1 MALTDLKQIYK
12 DRGREF
18 IENLFTKYVIVSEQL
33 DGSRFT
39 VMKANDNSLV
49 YCKKDGSRINFIDRT
64 MMVFYERAIE
74 HFESL
79 GTDVL
84 IKMPDNWVF
93 GFQYFPSLAPVNI
106 VYDRLPK
113 NHLILTDI
121 QILNDSG
128 RIVKTIA
135 DPRVLRDWA
144 KIIDVENPPIIY
156 NGPLNQL
163 QKDKILEYLG
173 TPEKDLMSMFNS
185 QSFTRYIISVL
196 NPNLRTSALMNDIDK
211 PVEGIVFKFITPGES
226 EAYSARLIDPIFKQH
241 SASITAPVERK
252 ANDMYQIS
260 MLDIIEFMEL
270 SDIDSIQ
277 LNGESPDERYIE
289 LISVLFNDYIEKN
302 GHKYIG
308 VDFET
313 PDFAKKP
320 EFDINLA
327 TIPNDRT
334 REILKNTKLNDLF
347 KIIISSFRR
356 YRKNTTSI
364 LTQQIVDTLN
374 AIINKIQNKVEMVP
388 EENQVMDF
396 NNYLKRSQI
405 EGVAS
410 VFEKIITGD
419 FSDINEDTGFKTF
432 NTFISEVIVPINE
445 STKTDTLTWDDSY
458 DNWSSSSDVRGSR
471 VKPKGSPT
479 KGTGEVLR
487 AAFGGTSVAE
497 SNIKSYLSGIGAQ
510 DGTFDISILPPGQ
523 GQSGAYYT
531 YVIEFKKEVT
541 VLNKFHYNRG
551 NSFMIVDA
559 TKESKSGDIAV
570 IGKKQLTPEKL
581 GLVNAQYNT
590 AKEYTSAIDRTINQT
605 TYPDNYKNLL
615 KGLAESINSGGKNSK
630 GYTDIMEFLEKG
642 TGKNFEY
649 KVDSKLFEGIDLIS
663 ISNIANDFGE
673 VLGGLHL
680 FNIVKESEVGVSFPT
695 ASNAELVD
703 FIFDGLHISSK
714 AGKKGGTP
722 AATGIV
728 KAVSVLVDA
737 GELTLS
743 ETEQD
748 LYENVLKKVVDL
760 SIFDFYNDML
770 INYLNGVGTPYH
782 NFISTSGLEPSALN
796 KKNVTA
802 WLYKLHEDKDAFI
815 EFYSSHFKLCGSKPA
830 KLTPESIYT
839 GFDKL
844 EDDNIFGLVF
854 YPLVTTVV
862 KYLNQNYSEALT
874 TIINKSQDLA
884 QLYLIFDIKNT
895 TMVFAG
901 KSFSVSHFKFEPK
914 GSANN
919 PFNASI
925 GITSG
930 SVHL

>member
-1 MALTDLKQIYK
+1 
-12 DRGREF
+12 
-18 IENLFTKYVIVSEQL
+18 
-33 DGSRFT
+33 
-39 VMKANDNSLV
+39 
-49 YCKKDGSRINFIDRT
+49 
-64 MMVFYERAIE
+64 
-74 HFESL
+74 
-79 GTDVL
+79 
-84 IKMPDNWVF
+84 
-93 GFQYFPSLAPVNI
+93 
-106 VYDRLPK
+106 
-113 NHLILTDI
+113 
-121 QILNDSG
+121 
-128 RIVKTIA
+128 
-135 DPRVLRDWA
+135 
-144 KIIDVENPPIIY
+144 
-156 NGPLNQL
+156 
-163 QKDKILEYLG
+163 
-173 TPEKDLMSMFNS
+173 
-185 QSFTRYIISVL
+185 
-196 NPNLRTSALMNDIDK
+196 
-211 PVEGIVFKFITPGES
+211 
-226 EAYSARLIDPIFKQH
+226 
-241 SASITAPVERK
+241 
-252 ANDMYQIS
+252 
-260 MLDIIEFMEL
+260 L

-289 LISVLFNDYIEKN
+289 LVSVLFNDYIEKN

-419 FSDINEDTGFKTF
+419 FNDINEDAGFKTF

-445 STKTDTLTWDDSY
+445 SAKTDTLTWDDSY
-458 DNWSSSSDVRGSR
+458 DNWSSSNDVRGSR

-497 SNIKSYLSGIGAQ
+497 TNIKSYLSGIGAQ

-531 YVIEFKKEVT
+531 YTIEFKKEVT
-541 VLNKFHYNRG
+541 VLNKFHYKRG
-551 NSFMIVDA
+551 DTFMIVDA

-581 GLVNAQYNT
+581 GLASAQYDT

-605 TYPDNYKNLL
+605 TYPDNYKKLL
-615 KGLAESINSGGKNSK
+615 KGLAESINSGGKSSK
-630 GYTDIMEFLEKG
+630 GYTNVMEFLEKG

-649 KVDSKLFEGIDLIS
+649 KVDSKLFQGIDLIS

-680 FNIVKESEVGVSFPT
+680 FNIVKEHTAGVTFPT

-714 AGKKGGTP
+714 AGRKGGTP
-722 AATGIV
+722 AASGIV
-728 KAVSVLVDA
+728 KAVSILVDS

-770 INYLNGVGTPYH
+770 INYLSGAGTPYH
-782 NFISTSGLEPSALN
+782 NFISISGLEPSALN

-815 EFYSSHFKLCGSKPA
+815 EFFSSHFKLCGSKP
-830 KLTPESIYT
+830 KDLTPESIYT
-839 GFDKL
+839 DFDKL
-844 EDDNIFGLVF
+844 KDDTIFGSVF

-862 KYLNQNYSEALT
+862 KYLNQNYSEDLT
-874 TIINKSQDLA
+874 TIVNKSQDLA

-914 GSANN
+914 GSVNN

-925 GITSG
+925 GITPG

>member
-39 VMKANDNSLV
+39 VMKTNDNSLV

-241 SASITAPVERK
+241 SASITVPVERK

-432 NTFISEVIVPINE
+432 NAFINE
-445 STKTDTLTWDDSY
+445 STETDTLTWDIAY
-458 DNWSSSSDVRGSR
+458 DKWVSSSDIRGYR
-471 VKPKGSPT
+471 TATKGKGNSAK
-479 KGTGEVLR
+479 KGTGAVLR
-487 AAFGGTSVAE
+487 AAFGGTGVAE
-497 SNIKSYLSGIGAQ
+497 LNIKSYLEGIGAEK
-510 DGTFDISILPPGQ
+510 GTYDISVLPPGQ
-523 GQSGAYYT
+523 GESGDYYT
-531 YVIEFKKEVT
+531 YIIEFKKAVT
-541 VLNKFHYNRG
+541 VLNKFNYKPNG
-551 NSFMIVDA
+551 GFMIVDA
-559 TKESKSGDIAV
+559 TKENKSGDIAV
-570 IGKKQLTPEKL
+570 IGKQQLTPKKL
-581 GLVNAQYNT
+581 GLATKNAQYNT
-590 AKEYTSAIDRTINQT
+590 REEYLVVINSALDQT

-615 KGLAESINSGGKNSK
+615 KGLAESIISDNKNPEK
-630 GYTDIMEFLEKG
+630 YDDIMHFLKEG
-642 TGKNFEY
+642 TGKSFEY
-649 KVDSKLFEGIDLIS
+649 KVNSELFEGIDIIS
-663 ISNIANDFGE
+663 ISRIANDFGE

-680 FNIVKESEVGVSFPT
+680 FNIVKNYTVGVSFPDK
-695 ASNAELVD
+695 SNAELVD
-703 FIFDGLHISSK
+703 FEFDSLSISSK
-714 AGKKGGTP
+714 AGRKGGTP
-722 AATGIV
+722 AATGLV
-728 KAVSVLVDA
+728 KQVTALVDS
-737 GELTLS
+737 GDLTLS
-743 ETEQD
+743 ETEKD
-748 LYENVLKKVVDL
+748 LYENVLKKIVDL
-760 SIFDFYNDML
+760 SIFDFYNQML
-770 INYLNGVGTPYH
+770 MVHLNSPGTPY
-782 NFISTSGLEPSALN
+782 NNLITLSGLKPSDLD
-796 KKNVTA
+796 KKKIIK
-802 WLYKLHEDKDAFI
+802 WLYKLHDDKDAFI
-815 EFYSSHFKLCGSKPA
+815 EFYSSHWKLCESKPE
-830 KLTPESIYT
+830 KLTAESIYAD
-839 GFDKL
+839 FDKL
-844 EDDNIFGLVF
+844 DEDNIFGCVF

-862 KYLNQNYSEALT
+862 RYLNQKYNEDLT
-874 TIINKSQDLA
+874 SIINKSQDLA
-884 QLYLIFDIKNT
+884 QIYLIFDIKNS

-901 KSFSVSHFKFEPK
+901 KSFSVSDFKFEPK
-914 GSANN
+914 GSTNN
-919 PFNASI
+919 PFNARI

>member
-49 YCKKDGSRINFIDRT
+49 YCKKDGSIINFIDRT

-113 NHLILTDI
+113 NNLILTDI

-128 RIVKTIA
+128 RIIKTIA

-163 QKDKILEYLG
+163 QKEKILEYLG

-289 LISVLFNDYIEKN
+289 LVSVLFNDYIEKN

-419 FSDINEDTGFKTF
+419 FNDINEDTGFKTF

-445 STKTDTLTWDDSY
+445 SAKTDTLTWDDSY

-497 SNIKSYLSGIGAQ
+497 TNIKSYLSGIGAQ

-531 YVIEFKKEVT
+531 YTIEFKKEVT
-541 VLNKFHYNRG
+541 VLNKFHYKRG
-551 NSFMIVDA
+551 DTFMIVDA

-581 GLVNAQYNT
+581 GLASAQYDT

-605 TYPDNYKNLL
+605 TYPDNYKKLL
-615 KGLAESINSGGKNSK
+615 KGLAESINSGGKSSK
-630 GYTDIMEFLEKG
+630 GYTNVMEFLEKG

-649 KVDSKLFEGIDLIS
+649 KVDSKLFQGIDLIS

-680 FNIVKESEVGVSFPT
+680 FNIVKEHTAGVTFPT

-714 AGKKGGTP
+714 AGRKGGTP
-722 AATGIV
+722 AASGIV
-728 KAVSVLVDA
+728 KAVSILVDS

-770 INYLNGVGTPYH
+770 INYLSGAGTPYH
-782 NFISTSGLEPSALN
+782 NFISISGLEPSALN

-815 EFYSSHFKLCGSKPA
+815 EFFSSHFKLCGSKP
-830 KLTPESIYT
+830 KDLTPESIYT
-839 GFDKL
+839 DFDKL
-844 EDDNIFGLVF
+844 KDDTIFGSVF

-862 KYLNQNYSEALT
+862 KYLNQNYSEDLT
-874 TIINKSQDLA
+874 TIVNKSQDLA

-914 GSANN
+914 GSVNN